1 MNEPLEVTIGKLL
14 SERGLRLAAAESCT
28 GGLIGHLITN
38 IPGSSTYYLG
48 SVTAYS
54 YEVKVRL
61 LDVSWE
67 TLEKHG
73 AVSRETAL
81 EMALGVRR
89 AMAADVGIA
98 VTGIAGPGGATPEKP
113 VGTTWIGLSAADVNQ
128 ARHYLWRGDRLQ
140 IKEKSA
146 KAALQQL
153 LDFLIQNPD
162 YGKS

>member
-113 VGTTWIGLSAADVNQ
+113 VGTTWIGLSAAGVNQ